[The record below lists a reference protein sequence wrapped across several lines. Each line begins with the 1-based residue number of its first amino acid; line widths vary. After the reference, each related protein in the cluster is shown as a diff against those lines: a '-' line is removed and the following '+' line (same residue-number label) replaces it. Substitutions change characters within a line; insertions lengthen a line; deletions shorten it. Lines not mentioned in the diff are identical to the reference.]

1 MKQGFLFSSI
11 CSAIKTEGIKYAG
24 SKLKLLP
31 DILDLIQ
38 PLKGTRVWDAFAG
51 TTRVSQALAQRG
63 YSVVS
68 SDISVWSECF
78 GKCYLLNQRDGS
90 YYQGIID
97 HLNGLPPVD
106 GWYSE
111 HYGAL
116 TSSSEGGKKCPWQ
129 LKNTRK
135 LDAIRQEIE
144 RLNLPDIEKS
154 VILTSLVLAL
164 DKVDSTLGHHV
175 SYLKEWSPRSYN
187 DLFLEVPNLLD
198 TPGEHIVLRGNV
210 FDLLPNV
217 CSDIAYLDPPYGS
230 NNDKMPPSRVRYSSY
245 YHLWTTVILNDK
257 PELFGKAN
265 RRIDTSDTVSA
276 SVFEEYKRNPESN
289 RFIAVEAIDK
299 MLREIQSEYVI
310 LSYSSTGRATTDE
323 LADVLE
329 QNGKVIKVRAIDYKK
344 NVMSEMKWTNAWI
357 KEENELN
364 KEFLFVLRK

>member
-1 MKQGFLFSSI
+1 MKQGLLFSSI
-11 CSAIKTEGIKYAG
+11 CSSVKTEGIKYAG

-38 PLKGTRVWDAFAG
+38 PLKGARVWDAFAG

-63 YSVVS
+63 YNVVS

-78 GKCYLLNQRDGS
+78 GKCYLLNQRDEA

-97 HLNGLPPVD
+97 HLNGLAPVD

-111 HYGAL
+111 HYG
-116 TSSSEGGKKCPWQ
+116 SSASASEGGKKCPWQ

-154 VILTSLVLAL
+154 VVLTSLVLAL

-175 SYLKEWSPRSYN
+175 SYLKEWAPRSYN

-198 TPGEHIVLRGNV
+198 TPGAHTVIRGDV

-217 CSDIAYLDPPYGS
+217 RTDIAYLDPPYGS

-245 YHLWTTVILNDK
+245 YHLWTTVILDDK
-257 PELFGKAN
+257 PEVFGRAN
-265 RRIDTSDTVSA
+265 RRVDTSDTVSA

-289 RFIAVEAIDK
+289 RFLAVEAIDR
-299 MLREIQSEYVI
+299 MLHEIQSEYVI

-323 LADVLE
+323 LAEVLDK
-329 QNGKVIKVRAIDYKK
+329 NGKVVKVRSIDYKK

-357 KEENELN
+357 KEERELN
-364 KEFLFVLRK
+364 KELLFVLKK